1 MTDAPA
7 MTERPWP
14 AAVRP
19 NALLPSWAG
28 LWARDSALML
38 LSQGLTVVAASLSAV
53 LVARR
58 LAPGDWGIFSAFLG
72 LSFALGVFVEF
83 GLATWLLRELSR
95 LFGERGDAGR
105 LPAQRLVGVAIAYT
119 VTLTVLLAASGIIV
133 GTLAGEPLSLALTLS
148 ALLCYGGL
156 FATANVLEPYL
167 RAQRRLRRIV
177 TASILEKYVLVL
189 LVIVV
194 VVMDAGLWAIGIA
207 YVSAGLLRAC
217 LLGRSVFGRDLPPLP
232 KWADISAILKK
243 SLPFAL
249 TSGALNVV
257 PKLDTIAL
265 LALSATAAGYF
276 ALADRILGPAVV
288 AAVVAATTLYPFLAR
303 RVHGR
308 RAIWALALGFGGIG
322 AIIAAA
328 GIVAAPSLVPL
339 IFGRKYDGAVTAV
352 RLMLLALPLVYA
364 ANPLQ
369 AYGFSYGRERAVVFA
384 TISVTFVG
392 TGAILAGQAL
402 EGVSGAAVGFLVRQA
417 LMFSAIVAIAA
428 VASRSDRSLSPLPL
442 GSRVEA
448 PVP

>member
-1 MTDAPA
+1 MPDAPA
-7 MTERPWP
+7 MTEAPWTAALRPSG
-14 AAVRP
+14 
-19 NALLPSWAG
+19 LLPAWAG

-58 LAPGDWGIFSAFLG
+58 LAPGDWGVFSAFLG

-95 LFGERGDAGR
+95 LFAERGDAAQQ
-105 LPAQRLVGVAIAYT
+105 PAQGLVGAAIGY
-119 VTLTVLLAASGIIV
+119 TLTLTFALAASGIVV
-133 GTLAGEPLSLALTLS
+133 GTLAGEHMTLALTLS

-177 TASILEKYVLVL
+177 AASILEKYILVL
-189 LVIVV
+189 LVIVAV
-194 VVMDAGLWAIGIA
+194 VTGAGLWAIGLA
-207 YVSAGLLRAC
+207 YVFAGVLRVGF
-217 LLGRSVFGRDLPPLP
+217 LGRSVFGKNLPPLP
-232 KWADISAILKK
+232 ERADVAAILKK

-276 ALADRILGPAVV
+276 ALADRILGPAVI

-322 AIIAAA
+322 AVIAAA
-328 GIVAAPSLVPL
+328 GVVAAPTLVPL

-352 RLMLLALPLVYA
+352 RLMLLALPLIYA
-364 ANPLQ
+364 ASPLQ
-369 AYGFSYGRERAVVFA
+369 AYGFSYGRERVVVFA

-392 TGAILAGQAL
+392 TGAILTGQAL
-402 EGVSGAAVGFLVRQA
+402 EGISGAAVGFLVRQG
-417 LMFSAIVAIAA
+417 LMFCAIGAIAA
-428 VASRSDRSLSPLPL
+428 IASRSDRSLSPLPL